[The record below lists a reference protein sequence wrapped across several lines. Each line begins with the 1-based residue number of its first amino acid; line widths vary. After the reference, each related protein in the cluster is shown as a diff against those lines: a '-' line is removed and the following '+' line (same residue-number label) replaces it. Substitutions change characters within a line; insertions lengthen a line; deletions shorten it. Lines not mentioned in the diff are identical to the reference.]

1 MRNLRLQ
8 GQEGIA
14 TVEFAMLATVL
25 LTLTWGV
32 IEFGSLLQAQA
43 VVTNIAREGGS
54 LASRD
59 LKTGPELFT
68 LLERSSSPL
77 SFEQHPKQFRMFLA
91 RVQAGVST
99 DAPEPTCTV
108 YEHGAL
114 HDSSITSPIDRPR
127 CGLTPAL
134 YAWLQFQDQTETAQ
148 LPQLTLVSVYF
159 AHRPLTPLDGI
170 LSLSREGS
178 ILNGDIDEDDVDD
191 SILVHSQAIF

>member
-1 MRNLRLQ
+1 MSTSRLHR
-8 GQEGIA
+8 QEGIA
-14 TVEFAMLATVL
+14 TVEFAMMATVL
-25 LTLTWGV
+25 LTLAWGV

-59 LKTGPELFT
+59 LKTGSELFT

-77 SFEQHPKQFRMFLA
+77 AFEEHPKQFRMFLA
-91 RVQAGVST
+91 RVQAGIST
-99 DAPEPTCTV
+99 EAPEPTCLV

-114 HDSSITSPIDRPR
+114 QDSSITSPTDHPR

-134 YAWLQFQDQTETAQ
+134 YDWLHFQEQAETAK
-148 LPQLTLVSVYF
+148 LPQLTLVSVYY
-159 AHRPLTPLDGI
+159 AHRPLTPLDGV
-170 LSLSREGS
+170 LSLNPDGT
-178 ILNGDIDEDDVDD
+178 ILNVDIDEDDVDD